1 MIRILLAEDMH
12 MIRGALVALLGL
24 EADLSVVAEI
34 ADGRAI
40 LPAAIE
46 LQPDV
51 AVIDINLPGANG
63 LDAASLLHE
72 MVPTCRVIVLTAL
85 DQPGT
90 VRRAMDAHVWGFLPK
105 IAPPSELAA
114 AIRLV
119 ASGQRVIDSRIPP
132 GAWEAEE
139 RPAGRRGGGS
149 PLTPRE
155 SDVLQMAAEGMN
167 ATEIAGA
174 MHLSTGTVRN
184 YLTATVTKLNAR
196 NRVDA
201 VRIARARAWIS

>member
-24 EADLSVVAEI
+24 EPDLSVVAEI

-46 LQPDV
+46 LRPDV

-72 MVPTCRVIVLTAL
+72 MVPTCRAIVLTAL

-90 VRRAMDAHVWGFLPK
+90 VRRAIDAHVWGFLPK
-105 IAPPSELAA
+105 IAPPTELAA

-119 ASGQRVIDSRIPP
+119 APGQRVIDSRIPP